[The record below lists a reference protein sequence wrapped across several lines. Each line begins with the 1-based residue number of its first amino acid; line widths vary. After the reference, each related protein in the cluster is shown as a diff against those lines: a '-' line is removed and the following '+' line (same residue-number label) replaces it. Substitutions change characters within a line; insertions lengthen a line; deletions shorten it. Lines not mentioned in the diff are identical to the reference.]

1 MKNRVA
7 LVTGAGRGIGEA
19 IALQFAALG
28 ARVAITAR
36 TQAELDRVAAAGKAK
51 GGTMFPIVADLT
63 DSAAL
68 QKS

>member
-36 TQAELDRVAAAGKAK
+36 TQAELDRVAEAGKAK